1 MLFKVRVSYCI
12 PGIWLMVFA
21 LCTSDSRNHIL
32 GVCNGVRFIVVI
44 GMCVMFCVR
53 AFARFIFAGGM
64 AHGLLSKSVGTHT
77 RTRGNGE
84 VCLITTVTPMLV
96 IGW

>member
-1 MLFKVRVSYCI
+1 
-12 PGIWLMVFA
+12 
-21 LCTSDSRNHIL
+21 
-32 GVCNGVRFIVVI
+32 
-44 GMCVMFCVR
+44 MFCVR